1 MDKLFKAISCDG
13 PVMKDRQLKIWGRSL
28 TVPMSSGKVAR
39 FTFTELC
46 GQPLS
51 AADYI
56 ELTRAF
62 NTIFLLDVPKMG
74 LNQKDVVRES
84 LKVCMFVVN
93 FVQRQARRFITFIDG
108 EFGGRRSFG
117 DG

>member
-1 MDKLFKAISCDG
+1 MEG
-13 PVMKDRQLKIWGRSL
+13 RQLKIWGRNL
-28 TVPMSSGKVAR
+28 TVPESSGKVAK

-62 NTIFLLDVPKMG
+62 NTIFLLNVPKMD
-74 LNQKDVVRES
+74 LNQKDMVCDNSRKS
-84 LKVCMFVVN
+84 LFLIV
-93 FVQRQARRFITFIDG
+93 D
-108 EFGGRRSFG
+108 
-117 DG
+117 